1 MKKAMLI
8 LMLAATAVFGQN
20 GVYVQKGKTTEV
32 DFKTP
37 HSFYSVK
44 TTNAAEV
51 VYFSNGLSSKV
62 ETNSELNV
70 NSFIQEITNTNTNP
84 EKAKFG
90 PSTLNVGLMKGSA
103 YFVYPEDDT
112 NSSVVVSTPLA
123 DIEIHKGSYYFV
135 VNEKNI
141 LVLVI
146 DGSATAY
153 GDKKDTKTVNAGNAL
168 IVMPNDVGILDS
180 KISLS
185 MQFIHEPVLNK
196 LKASVKEISNLKNET
211 LFIRINGKTIG
222 VLIN

>member
-1 MKKAMLI
+1 M
-8 LMLAATAVFGQN
+8 
-20 GVYVQKGKTTEV
+20 
-32 DFKTP
+32 
-37 HSFYSVK
+37 
-44 TTNAAEV
+44 
-51 VYFSNGLSSKV
+51 
-62 ETNSELNV
+62 
-70 NSFIQEITNTNTNP
+70 
-84 EKAKFG
+84 
-90 PSTLNVGLMKGSA
+90 LNVGLMNGSA

-112 NSSVVVSTPLA
+112 NSSMIVSTPLA
-123 DIEIHKGSYYFV
+123 DIELHKGSYYFV

-146 DGSATAY
+146 DGTATAY

-168 IVMPNDVGILDS
+168 IVMPNEVGILDS

-196 LKASVKEISNLKNET
+196 LKSVVKEISNLKNET